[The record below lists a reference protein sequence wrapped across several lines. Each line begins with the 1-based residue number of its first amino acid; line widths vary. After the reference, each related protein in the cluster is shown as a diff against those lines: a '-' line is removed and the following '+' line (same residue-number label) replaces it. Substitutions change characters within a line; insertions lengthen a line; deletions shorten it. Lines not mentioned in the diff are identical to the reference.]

1 MQKAKQQ
8 ILRSTILASVVVG
21 ALFSPYVTA
30 HGVSHGELAG
40 AIRSASYPCA
50 RVINVD
56 SNGENAWIVQ
66 CNSGKFNVARDQN
79 GDFTVTQTD

>member
-8 ILRSTILASVVVG
+8 ILRSTIMASVIAG
-21 ALFSPYVTA
+21 ALFSPHVTA
-30 HGVSHGELAG
+30 LDVSHGELAG

-66 CNSGKFNVARDQN
+66 CNSGKFNVTRDLN
-79 GDFTVTQTD
+79 GDFAVTQTD